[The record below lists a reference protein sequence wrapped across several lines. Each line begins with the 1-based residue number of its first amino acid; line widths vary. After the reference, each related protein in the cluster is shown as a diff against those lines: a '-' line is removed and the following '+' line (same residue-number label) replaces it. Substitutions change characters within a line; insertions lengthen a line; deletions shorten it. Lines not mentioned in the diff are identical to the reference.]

1 MKRSRQEYKRKWITS
16 RRALGDQHNDSS
28 SEEEYS
34 TTQQHALNRQTK
46 TLPEETN
53 LFVQEPSSSH
63 AEFQINE
70 DNQDNSSSDRHID
83 KDITSEE
90 DKDVWNTVDVP
101 VCISSESES
110 EDQDC
115 LLPEYLA
122 SWANEFKIKHNAL
135 DGLLKLLKSSGHS
148 SLPSSSRTLL
158 KTRRDVVV
166 NHKSNMEY
174 IYFGMYEALEKNFM
188 KYPIERRE
196 NLDRLEISLNIDG
209 VPLFKSTTTTLWP
222 ILCGIMNINPPKI
235 FPVALTCGSSK
246 PSNLDFLQDTI
257 TDLDQILNNG
267 YVYNNKTINVI
278 LRCIVCDAPAKALV
292 KSMKLYS
299 GYYGCDKCDQRGEWH
314 GRMTYQ
320 NINNIS
326 LRTDLSFRNQT
337 NEEHHHALSPFCNLP
352 IDMILHFP
360 IDYMH
365 QVCLGVMR
373 RLLLIWMRGN
383 KEVKM
388 SAQQIIEISES

>member
-1 MKRSRQEYKRKWITS
+1 MDFS
-16 RRALGDQHNDSS
+16 N
-28 SEEEYS
+28 
-34 TTQQHALNRQTK
+34 
-46 TLPEETN
+46 
-53 LFVQEPSSSH
+53 
-63 AEFQINE
+63 
-70 DNQDNSSSDRHID
+70 
-83 KDITSEE
+83 
-90 DKDVWNTVDVP
+90 
-101 VCISSESES
+101 
-110 EDQDC
+110 
-115 LLPEYLA
+115 
-122 SWANEFKIKHNAL
+122 
-135 DGLLKLLKSSGHS
+135 LKSSGHS

-158 KTRRDVVV
+158 KTPRDVVV
-166 NHKSNMEY
+166 NQKSNMEY
-174 IYFGMYEALEKNFM
+174 IYFGMYEALEKIFM

-235 FPVALTCGSSK
+235 FPVALTYGSSK

-267 YVYNNKTINVI
+267 FVYNNKTINVI
-278 LRCIVCDAPAKALV
+278 LRCIVCDAPAKALI

-314 GRMTYQ
+314 SRMTYQ
-320 NINNIS
+320 NIDNIS
-326 LRTDLSFRNQT
+326 LRTDQSFRNQT
-337 NEEHHHALSPFCNLP
+337 KEEHHHALSPFCNLP

-373 RLLLIWMRGN
+373 RLLLIWMRG
-383 KEVKM
+383 KKK
-388 SAQQIIEISES
+388 